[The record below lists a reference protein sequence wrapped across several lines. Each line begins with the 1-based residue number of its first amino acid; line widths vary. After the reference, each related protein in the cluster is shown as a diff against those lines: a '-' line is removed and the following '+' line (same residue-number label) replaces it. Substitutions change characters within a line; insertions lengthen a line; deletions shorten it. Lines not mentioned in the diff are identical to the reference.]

1 MSSMYQENSAWV
13 DQRLEELYYGYG
25 LTAENCDDY
34 IDAGLLI
41 ERWDWVDNKLQNQYN
56 AEFED
61 RIARPAPLS
70 WVLYK
75 NYETQYCL
83 EEEETMSQR
92 SRAESDISDHSA
104 EVERAIRGLDLS
116 QDLSQGMYPVD
127 YIYLYAL
134 ADEVASLDEDFED
147 CSPISGCSEITSL
160 DYDFGYDSF

>member
-1 MSSMYQENSAWV
+1 MYQENSAWV
-13 DQRLEELYYGYG
+13 DQRLEELYHGYG

-34 IDAGLLI
+34 IEAGLLI

-61 RIARPAPLS
+61 MPPCLAPLS

-75 NYETQYCL
+75 NYESQYCL
-83 EEEETMSQR
+83 EEEEETMSQR
-92 SRAESDISDHSA
+92 SRAESDISDYSA
-104 EVERAIRGLDLS
+104 EVERAIRRIDLP
-116 QDLSQGMYPVD
+116 QGMYPVN

-134 ADEVASLDEDFED
+134 ADEVSSLDGVSSLEEDFED
-147 CSPISGCSEITSL
+147 CSPISHYSEITSL